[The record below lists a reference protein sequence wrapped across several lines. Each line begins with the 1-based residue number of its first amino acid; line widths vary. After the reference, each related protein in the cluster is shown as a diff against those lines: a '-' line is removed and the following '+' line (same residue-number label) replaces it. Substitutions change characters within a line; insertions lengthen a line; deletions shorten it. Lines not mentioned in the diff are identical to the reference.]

1 MRLGETTGSALK
13 CDWWVGNTL
22 GVSSS
27 TSPTAAPTPVSPV
40 LSAATTA
47 AKAGSS
53 EAMAYPANPYR
64 LPRTALPTRYDLTL
78 SPDLHKRDF
87 LGDARITLNVTEPI
101 AEVVCNSLD
110 LEIVKAWVVDAN
122 GTRIDAKATAD
133 PERERVSFALERTL
147 WAGTAV
153 LHVQFHGVLNDK
165 LVGFY
170 ASTYEAADGSTK
182 VIATTQM
189 EATDARRAFP
199 CWDEPDCKAVFA
211 LTLLVDDGLLAVS
224 NMHEISSTTLSSGK
238 RSVRFADTPVMS
250 TYLVAMVVGELEATE
265 PVDVGGIALRVI
277 ARPGT
282 LDQAPFALEVGAFAL
297 RYFQDWYGIAYPGTK
312 LDLIATPD
320 FAFGAMENLGAVTFR
335 ETLLLIDE
343 AKASRGDLERAA
355 DVISHEIAHMWFG
368 DLVTMKWWNGL
379 WLNEAFATF
388 AETSCCAAFRP
399 EWERWTSFAL
409 SRTMAQVVDAL
420 HSTRPIEFPV
430 ISPTDAEGMFDVLT
444 YEKGASVLRMLEQ
457 YLGEER
463 FRDGVRHYLS
473 AHSFANAETT
483 DLWDSIE
490 HVSGEPIR
498 ETMDGWIFTG
508 GFPLV
513 SVSFDGTA
521 GQLHLTQKR
530 FLYTPNSGEISA
542 EATTWK
548 VPVLYRAIGA
558 DGAASEGRVLLGG
571 EGATLAIPVGTA
583 AVLVNAGGHGFYRVH
598 YNAAALGAL
607 HSLLPKL
614 AAVERYQIVSD
625 TWASV
630 LAGELR
636 AQSFVDLTAAFGSE
650 RDANVWSAI
659 LGGLRELNA
668 VVDEDGR
675 EILAARVR
683 ALLLPVLTELGWHP
697 VAGESSLT
705 GELRGQIIGALG
717 GLGSAPEVLS
727 ALDAKLGAV
736 IAGDGTVPPDVA
748 PALIT
753 LGARHGNA
761 ARYAQYQSART
772 TAATTQEERRFLMAM
787 GQFVEPALVARTL
800 AATLTDEFRSQD
812 APMLLTTMLAH
823 RENGPASWTFV
834 RDNWAAMVERFPQN
848 LLPRM
853 VEGIQ
858 NLTDPL
864 VEPEVRAF
872 FTNGTGSALA
882 ARTKTIQQNLER
894 LGVNAGLR
902 QREEHALS

>member
-1 MRLGETTGSALK
+1 MA
-13 CDWWVGNTL
+13 D
-22 GVSSS
+22 SSS
-27 TSPTAAPTPVSPV
+27 AVG
-40 LSAATTA
+40 
-47 AKAGSS
+47 AGASHAND
-53 EAMAYPANPYR
+53 AMAYPANPYR
-64 LPRTALPTRYDLTL
+64 LPRTALPARYDLTL
-78 SPDLHKRDF
+78 APDLHKRDF

-101 AEVVCNSLD
+101 AEVVCNAVDLD
-110 LEIVKAWVVDAN
+110 IVKAWVVDAN
-122 GTRIDAKATAD
+122 GTRIDATATLDA
-133 PERERVSFALERTL
+133 ERERVSFALERTL

-153 LHVQFHGVLNDK
+153 LHVQFHGILNDK

-170 ASTYEAADGSTK
+170 ASTYEADDGTTK

-211 LTLLVDDGLLAVS
+211 ITLLVDDGLLAVS
-224 NMHEISSTTLSSGK
+224 NMHEIASTTLSSGK

-250 TYLVAMVVGELEATE
+250 TYLVALVVGELEATD
-265 PVDVGGIALRVI
+265 PLDVDGIDLRVI

-282 LDQAPFALEVGAFAL
+282 LAQAPFALEVGAFAL

-343 AKASRGDLERAA
+343 SKASRADLERAA

-399 EWERWTSFAL
+399 EWERWTSFSL

-420 HSTRPIEFPV
+420 HTTRPIEFPV

-457 YLGEER
+457 YLGAER

-508 GFPLV
+508 GFPLI
-513 SVSFDGTA
+513 SVSFDGPN
-521 GQLHLTQKR
+521 GKLTLNQKR
-530 FLYTPNSGEISA
+530 FVYTPIASQTAWN
-542 EATTWK
+542 
-548 VPVLYRAIGA
+548 VPVLYRSIGA
-558 DGAASEGRVLLGG
+558 DGSATEGRILLGA
-571 EGATLAIPVGTA
+571 EGATLDIPVGTA

-598 YNAAALGAL
+598 YEAAALEAL
-607 HSLLPKL
+607 HTLLPRL

-625 TWASV
+625 IWSSV

-636 AQSFVDLTAAFGSE
+636 AQSFVDLTTAFGSE
-650 RDANVWSAI
+650 RDANVWAAI
-659 LGGLRELNA
+659 LTGFRELYA
-668 VVDEDGR
+668 VVNTDGR
-675 EILAARVR
+675 EIIGARVR
-683 ALLLPVLTELGWHP
+683 ALLLPLLGELGWNP
-697 VAGESSLT
+697 VAGENSLT
-705 GELRGQIIGALG
+705 GELRGQVVSALG
-717 GLGSAPEVLS
+717 GLGSAPEVLTLLDSKLASVLS
-727 ALDAKLGAV
+727 A
-736 IAGDGTVPPDVA
+736 DGTIPPDVA

-753 LGARHGNA
+753 LGARHGDA
-761 ARYAQYQSART
+761 DRYSQYQAART
-772 TAATTQEERRFLMAM
+772 TAATPQEERRYLMAM
-787 GQFVEPALVARTL
+787 GQFVEPALLTRTL
-800 AATLTDEFRSQD
+800 AATMTDEFRTQD

-823 RENGPASWTFV
+823 RENGPATWTFV
-834 RDNWAAMVERFPQN
+834 RDNWLALVDRFPQN

-858 NLTDPL
+858 NLTDPV
-864 VEPEVRAF
+864 VETDVRAF
-872 FTNGTGSALA
+872 FATGAASELA
-882 ARTKTIQQNLER
+882 AKTKTIQQNLER

-902 QREEHALS
+902 RREENALS

>member
-1 MRLGETTGSALK
+1 MRVGG
-13 CDWWVGNTL
+13 VGNTL
-22 GVSSS
+22 RVSSS
-27 TSPTAAPTPVSPV
+27 TSP
-40 LSAATTA
+40 SAASTTSV
-47 AKAGSS
+47 AGS

-78 SPDLHKRDF
+78 SPDLDKRDF

-101 AEVVCNSLD
+101 AEVVCNSLE
-110 LEIVKAWVVDAN
+110 LEILKAWVVDAN
-122 GTRIDAKATAD
+122 GTRIDAKATLDA
-133 PERERVSFALERTL
+133 ERERVSFALERTL
-147 WAGTAV
+147 WAGSAV

-199 CWDEPDCKAVFA
+199 CWDEPDCKAIFA
-211 LTLLVDDGLLAVS
+211 ITLLVDDALLAVS
-224 NMHEISSTTLSSGK
+224 NMHEIASTTLSSGK
-238 RSVRFADTPVMS
+238 RSIRFADTPIMS

-265 PVDVGGIALRVI
+265 PVDVDGIELRVI

-343 AKASRGDLERAA
+343 TKASRGDLERAA
-355 DVISHEIAHMWFG
+355 DVISHEVAHMWFG

-457 YLGEER
+457 YLGVER

-473 AHSFANAETT
+473 AHSFSNAETT

-513 SVSFDGTA
+513 SVSFDGNA
-521 GQLHLTQKR
+521 GTLHLTQKR
-530 FLYTPNSGEISA
+530 FLYTPGREQPDGQSVGQYGSQGPD
-542 EATTWK
+542 ATTWN
-548 VPVLYRAIGA
+548 VPVLFRALGA
-558 DGAASEGRVLLGG
+558 DGSSTEGKVLLNAQ
-571 EGATLAIPVGTA
+571 GATLTIPVGTA

-598 YNAAALGAL
+598 YDTASLGAL
-607 HSLLPKL
+607 HSLFPRL

-636 AQSFVDLTAAFGSE
+636 AQSFLDLTAAFGSE

-659 LGGLRELNA
+659 LAGLRGLYA
-668 VVDEDGR
+668 VVNEDGR
-675 EILAARVR
+675 EIIAARVR
-683 ALLLPVLTELGWHP
+683 ALLLPVLTELGWNP

-727 ALDAKLGAV
+727 LLDAKLSAV
-736 IAGDGTVPPDVA
+736 ISGAGTVPPDVA

-761 ARYAQYQSART
+761 ERYTQYQQART

-787 GQFVEPALVARTL
+787 GQFVEPSLLARTL

-823 RENGPASWTFV
+823 RENGPVSWAFV
-834 RDNWAAMVERFPQN
+834 KNNWAALVERFPQN

-864 VEPEVRAF
+864 VEPDVRAF
-872 FTNGTGSALA
+872 FTTGEGSALA
-882 ARTKTIQQNLER
+882 AKTKTIQQNLES
-894 LGVNAGLR
+894 LHVNAGLR
-902 QREEHALS
+902 RREENALS

>member
-1 MRLGETTGSALK
+1 
-13 CDWWVGNTL
+13 
-22 GVSSS
+22 
-27 TSPTAAPTPVSPV
+27 
-40 LSAATTA
+40 
-47 AKAGSS
+47 
-53 EAMAYPANPYR
+53 MAYPANPYR
-64 LPRTALPTRYDLTL
+64 LPRTALPTRYDLTM

-87 LGDARITLNVTEPI
+87 LGDARISLNVTEPV
-101 AEVVCNSLD
+101 AEVVCNAVDLD
-110 LEIVKAWVVDAN
+110 IIKAWVVDAN
-122 GTRIDAKATAD
+122 GTRIDAKATLD

-153 LHVQFHGVLNDK
+153 LHVQFHGTLNDK

-170 ASTYEAADGSTK
+170 ASTYEAADGTTK

-211 LTLLVDDGLLAVS
+211 ITLLVDDGLLAVS
-224 NMHEISSTTLSSGK
+224 NMHEIASTTLSSGK
-238 RSVRFADTPVMS
+238 RSIRFADTPVMS

-265 PVDVGGIALRVI
+265 PVDVDGIELRVI

-282 LDQAPFALEVGAFAL
+282 LAQAPFALEVGAFAL

-343 AKASRGDLERAA
+343 SKASRADLERAA

-399 EWERWTSFAL
+399 EWERWTSFSL

-420 HSTRPIEFPV
+420 HATRPIEFPV

-490 HVSGEPIR
+490 HISGEPIR

-508 GFPLV
+508 GFPV
-513 SVSFDGTA
+513 ISVSFDAAAGT
-521 GQLHLTQKR
+521 LTLSQKR
-530 FLYTPNSGEISA
+530 FVYNPVDTP
-542 EATTWK
+542 TTWN
-548 VPVLYRAIGA
+548 VPVLYRTVGS
-558 DGAASEGRVLLGG
+558 DGAAIGGKVLLGPA
-571 EGATLAIPVGTA
+571 GAKLPIPVGTA

-598 YNAAALGAL
+598 YDAAALQAL
-607 HSLLPKL
+607 HTLLPRL

-630 LAGELR
+630 LAGEVR
-636 AQSFVDLTAAFGSE
+636 AQSFLDLTMVFGNE
-650 RDANVWSAI
+650 RDANVWASI
-659 LGGLRELNA
+659 LGGLRELYAVTNA
-668 VVDEDGR
+668 DGR
-675 EILAARVR
+675 EIIGARVR
-683 ALLLPVLTELGWHP
+683 ALLLPLLNELGWNS
-697 VAGESSLT
+697 VAGETSLT
-705 GELRGQIIGALG
+705 GELRGQIISALG
-717 GLGSAPEVLS
+717 GLGSAPEVLQQ
-727 ALDAKLGAV
+727 LDAKLDAV
-736 IAGDGTVPPDVA
+736 ISADGTVPPDVA
-748 PALIT
+748 PAMIT
-753 LGARHGNA
+753 LGARYGNGERY
-761 ARYAQYQSART
+761 ARYQAART
-772 TAATTQEERRFLMAM
+772 TAATPQEERRYLMAM
-787 GQFVEPALVARTL
+787 GQFVEPVLVARTL
-800 AATLTDEFRSQD
+800 AATMTEEFRTQD

-823 RENGPASWTFV
+823 RENGPASWVFV
-834 RDNWAAMVERFPQN
+834 RDNWAALVERFPQN

-858 NLTDPL
+858 NLTDPS
-864 VEPEVRAF
+864 VEPDVRAF
-872 FTNGTGSALA
+872 FTSGAGSELA
-882 ARTKTIQQNLER
+882 AKTKTVQQNLER
-894 LGVNAGLR
+894 LGINASLR
-902 QREEHALS
+902 QREENALI

>member
-1 MRLGETTGSALK
+1 MPLRETTGSELNSE
-13 CDWWVGNTL
+13 WRVGNTL
-22 GVSSS
+22 RVSSS
-27 TSPTAAPTPVSPV
+27 TSQTATPTTVSSV
-40 LSAATTA
+40 TSAARS
-47 AKAGSS
+47 GS

-87 LGDARITLNVTEPI
+87 LGDARIALNVTEPI
-101 AEVVCNSLD
+101 AEVVCNSLE
-110 LEIVKAWVVDAN
+110 LEIIKAWVVDAN
-122 GTRIDAKATAD
+122 GTRIDAKASLD

-170 ASTYEAADGSTK
+170 ASTYEAADGTTK

-211 LTLLVDDGLLAVS
+211 LTVLVDDGLLAVS
-224 NMHEISSTTLSSGK
+224 NMHEIASTTLSSGK
-238 RSVRFADTPVMS
+238 RSIRFADTPVMS

-265 PVDVGGIALRVI
+265 PVDVDGIELRVI

-343 AKASRGDLERAA
+343 TKASRADLERAA
-355 DVISHEIAHMWFG
+355 DVIAHEIAHMWFG

-399 EWERWTSFAL
+399 EWDRWTSFAL

-513 SVSFDGTA
+513 SVSFDGSA
-521 GQLHLTQKR
+521 GTLNLTQKR
-530 FLYTPNSGEISA
+530 FLYTPGAGETASN
-542 EATTWK
+542 ATTWN
-548 VPVLYRAIGA
+548 VPVLYRSLAADGTTTEGKVLLSA
-558 DGAASEGRVLLGG
+558 DGAALS
-571 EGATLAIPVGTA
+571 IPAGSV

-598 YNAAALGAL
+598 YDAAALGAL

-636 AQSFVDLTAAFGSE
+636 AQSFLDLTAAFGSE

-659 LGGLRELNA
+659 LSGLRELNA

-683 ALLLPVLTELGWHP
+683 ALLLPVLTELGWNP

-717 GLGSAPEVLS
+717 GLGSAPEVLTL
-727 ALDAKLGAV
+727 LDTKLGAV
-736 IAGDGTVPPDVA
+736 IASDGTVAPDVA
-748 PALIT
+748 PSLIS

-761 ARYAQYQSART
+761 DRYAQYQAART

-800 AATLTDEFRSQD
+800 AATLTEEFRSQD

-823 RENGPASWTFV
+823 RENGPASWAFV
-834 RDNWAAMVERFPQN
+834 RDNWAALVERFPQN

-864 VEPEVRAF
+864 VEPQVRAF
-872 FTNGTGSALA
+872 FTTGTGSALA
-882 ARTKTIQQNLER
+882 TKTKTIQQNLER

>member
-1 MRLGETTGSALK
+1 VKVIGA
-13 CDWWVGNTL
+13 VGNTL
-22 GVSSS
+22 GVSSASGPLATS
-27 TSPTAAPTPVSPV
+27 TTTTGSAPS
-40 LSAATTA
+40 
-47 AKAGSS
+47 GSRPAND
-53 EAMAYPANPYR
+53 AMAYPANPYR
-64 LPRTALPTRYDLTL
+64 LPRTALPTRYDLTMA
-78 SPDLHKRDF
+78 PDLHRRDF

-101 AEVVCNSLD
+101 AEVVCNAVD
-110 LEIVKAWVVDAN
+110 LEILKAWVIDAN
-122 GTRIDAKATAD
+122 GTRIDATATLD
-133 PERERVSFALERTL
+133 SERERVSFALERTL

-170 ASTYEAADGSTK
+170 ASTYEAADGTTK

-211 LTLLVDDGLLAVS
+211 ITLLVDAGLLAVS
-224 NMHEISSTTLSSGK
+224 NMHEIATTMLSSGK
-238 RSVRFADTPVMS
+238 RSIRFADTPIMS
-250 TYLVAMVVGELEATE
+250 TYLVALVVGELEATE

-297 RYFQDWYGIAYPGTK
+297 RYFQDWYGIDYPGTK

-343 AKASRGDLERAA
+343 TKASRGDLERAA

-473 AHSFANAETT
+473 AHSFSNAETT

-490 HVSGEPIR
+490 HISGEPIR

-513 SVSFDGTA
+513 SVSFDSTKA
-521 GQLHLTQKR
+521 TLDLQQKR
-530 FLYTPNSGEISA
+530 FVYSPSTGSA
-542 EATTWK
+542 LDATDEAVEPTTWN
-548 VPVLYRAIGA
+548 VPVLYRSIGA
-558 DGAASEGRVLLGG
+558 DATPTEGKVLLGAK
-571 EGATLAIPVGTA
+571 GATLAIPAGTV

-598 YNAAALGAL
+598 YDTAALGAL
-607 HSLLPKL
+607 HSLLPRL

-630 LAGELR
+630 LAGELG

-659 LGGLRELNA
+659 LTGLRELYA
-668 VVDEDGR
+668 VVNDDGR
-675 EILAARVR
+675 EILSARVR
-683 ALLLPVLTELGWHP
+683 ALLLPVLTELGWNP

-717 GLGSAPEVLS
+717 GLGSASEVLS
-727 ALDAKLGAV
+727 VLDAKVSAV
-736 IAGDGTVPPDVA
+736 IAADGTVAPDVA

-761 ARYAQYQSART
+761 ERYAQYQQART

-787 GQFVEPALVARTL
+787 GQFVEPSLVARTL

-823 RENGPASWTFV
+823 RENGPAAWAFV
-834 RDNWAAMVERFPQN
+834 KEHWAAMVERFPQN

-864 VEPEVRAF
+864 VEPDVRAF
-872 FTNGTGSALA
+872 FTSGIGAPLA
-882 ARTKTIQQNLER
+882 AKTKTIQQNLER
-894 LGVNAGLR
+894 LGVNASLR
-902 QREEHALS
+902 RREENALS

>member
-1 MRLGETTGSALK
+1 MRANIEQREMENQEG
-13 CDWWVGNTL
+13 VGNTL

-27 TSPTAAPTPVSPV
+27 TSPTAASTTFSPTA
-40 LSAATTA
+40 SAP
-47 AKAGSS
+47 GSDS
-53 EAMAYPANPYR
+53 ESMAYPANPYR
-64 LPRTALPTRYDLTL
+64 LPRTALPTRYELTL

-87 LGDARITLNVTEPI
+87 LGDARISLNVTEPI
-101 AEVVCNSLD
+101 AEVVCNSLE

-122 GTRIDAKATAD
+122 GTRIDAVASLDA
-133 PERERVSFALERTL
+133 ERERVSFALERTL

-153 LHVQFHGVLNDK
+153 LHVQFHGILNDK

-170 ASTYEAADGSTK
+170 ASTYEAADGTTK

-211 LTLLVDDGLLAVS
+211 ITLLVDDGLLAVS
-224 NMHEISSTTLSSGK
+224 NMHEIASSALSSGK
-238 RSVRFADTPVMS
+238 RSIRFADTPIMS
-250 TYLVAMVVGELEATE
+250 TYLVAIVVGELEATE
-265 PVDVGGIALRVI
+265 PIDVDGIKLRVI

-282 LDQAPFALEVGAFAL
+282 LAQAPFALEVGAFAL
-297 RYFQDWYGIAYPGTK
+297 QYFQDWYGIAYPGTK

-343 AKASRGDLERAA
+343 TRASRGDLERAA

-420 HSTRPIEFPV
+420 HATRPIEFPV

-521 GQLHLTQKR
+521 GTLNLTQKR
-530 FLYTPNSGEISA
+530 FVYTPDSD
-542 EATTWK
+542 ATTWN
-548 VPVLYRAIGA
+548 VPVLYRTFSAEGA
-558 DGAASEGRVLLGG
+558 TVEGKVLLSAA
-571 EGATLAIPVGTA
+571 GATLAIPLGTV

-598 YNAAALGAL
+598 YDSSALGAL
-607 HSLLPKL
+607 YSLLPKL
-614 AAVERYQIVSD
+614 DAVERYQIVSD

-636 AQSFVDLTAAFGSE
+636 AQSFLDLTAALGNE

-659 LGGLRELNA
+659 LSGLRELNA
-668 VVDEDGR
+668 VADEDGR

-683 ALLLPVLTELGWHP
+683 ALLLPVLTELGWNP

-717 GLGSAPEVLS
+717 GLGSAPEVLTV
-727 ALDAKLGAV
+727 LDAKLGSV
-736 IAGDGTVPPDVA
+736 IAGDGIVAPDVA
-748 PALIT
+748 PAIIA
-753 LGARHGNA
+753 LGARHGDA
-761 ARYAQYQSART
+761 ARYAQYQLART
-772 TAATTQEERRFLMAM
+772 AATTTQEERRFLMAM
-787 GQFVEPALVARTL
+787 GQFIEPALVARTL

-823 RENGPASWTFV
+823 RENGLASWAFV

-858 NLTDPL
+858 NLTEAS
-864 VEPEVRAF
+864 VEPDVRAF
-872 FTNGTGSALA
+872 FTTGAGSILA
-882 ARTKTIQQNLER
+882 AKTKTIQQNLER
-894 LGVNAGLR
+894 LGVNAQLR

>member
-1 MRLGETTGSALK
+1 
-13 CDWWVGNTL
+13 
-22 GVSSS
+22 
-27 TSPTAAPTPVSPV
+27 
-40 LSAATTA
+40 
-47 AKAGSS
+47 
-53 EAMAYPANPYR
+53 MAYPANPYR
-64 LPRTALPTRYDLTL
+64 LPRTALPTRYDLTMA
-78 SPDLHKRDF
+78 PDLHKRDF

-101 AEVVCNSLD
+101 AEVVCNAVE

-122 GTRIDAKATAD
+122 GTRIDATATLD

-147 WAGTAV
+147 WAGSAV

-170 ASTYEAADGSTK
+170 ASTYEAADGTTK

-211 LTLLVDDGLLAVS
+211 ITLLVDAGLLAVS
-224 NMHEISSTTLSSGK
+224 NMHEIATTTLSSGK
-238 RSVRFADTPVMS
+238 RSIRFADTPIMS

-277 ARPGT
+277 ARPGM
-282 LDQAPFALEVGAFAL
+282 LAQAPFALEVGAFAL
-297 RYFQDWYGIAYPGTK
+297 KYFQDWYGIDYPGTK

-343 AKASRGDLERAA
+343 TKASRGDLERAA

-473 AHSFANAETT
+473 AHSFSNAETT

-490 HVSGEPIR
+490 HISGEPIR

-513 SVSFDGTA
+513 SVSFDSTKA
-521 GQLHLTQKR
+521 TLDLQQKR
-530 FLYTPNSGEISA
+530 FVYSPITDVATAAA
-542 EATTWK
+542 EPITWN

-558 DGAASEGRVLLGG
+558 DGATTEGKVLLGG
-571 EGATLAIPVGTA
+571 QGASLAIPAGTV

-598 YNAAALGAL
+598 YDTAALGAL
-607 HSLLPKL
+607 HSLLPRL

-630 LAGELR
+630 LAGELQ

-659 LGGLRELNA
+659 LSGLRELYA
-668 VVDEDGR
+668 VVNDDGR
-675 EILAARVR
+675 EILSARVR
-683 ALLLPVLTELGWHP
+683 ALLLPVLTELGWNP

-717 GLGSAPEVLS
+717 GLGSATEVLS
-727 ALDAKLGAV
+727 TLDAKVGSV
-736 IAGDGTVPPDVA
+736 IAGDGTVAPDVA
-748 PALIT
+748 PSVIT

-761 ARYAQYQSART
+761 ERYAQYQHART

-787 GQFVEPALVARTL
+787 GQFVEPSLVARTL

-823 RENGPASWTFV
+823 RENGPAAWAFV
-834 RDNWAAMVERFPQN
+834 KEHWAAMVERFPQN

-858 NLTDPL
+858 NLTGPA
-864 VEPEVRAF
+864 VEPDVRAF
-872 FTNGTGSALA
+872 FTSGMGAPLA
-882 ARTKTIQQNLER
+882 AKTKTIQQNLER
-894 LGVNAGLR
+894 LGVNASLR
-902 QREEHALS
+902 RREENALS